1 MNVLYIIYIYIYIYK
16 DIIYIYIYIMYINI
30 YDIYGIHHWRI
41 IWSSYRK
48 LAWVGFDYQLAEND
62 ICEHKSQVLAKF

>member
-1 MNVLYIIYIYIYIYK
+1 M
-16 DIIYIYIYIMYINI
+16 YIMYINI
-30 YDIYGIHHWRI
+30 YDICGIHHWRI